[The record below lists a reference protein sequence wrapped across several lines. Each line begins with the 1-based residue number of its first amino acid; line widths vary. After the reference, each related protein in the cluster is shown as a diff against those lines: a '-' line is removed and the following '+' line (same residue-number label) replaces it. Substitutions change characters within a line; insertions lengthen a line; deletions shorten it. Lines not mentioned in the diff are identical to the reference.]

1 MIQIK
6 LGTQVIS
13 CCSAS
18 MHFLQGTDLL
28 FFLCLICMLEETCKC
43 ILVGFHIWENEQRKA
58 EQIQGKRADFF
69 WCVLYE
75 KHPLF
80 PQLQNGECGVV
91 TVTLGLIQKLPRNV
105 SCFSL
110 VGSNISALV
119 TNLSLTVLK

>member
-1 MIQIK
+1 
-6 LGTQVIS
+6 
-13 CCSAS
+13 
-18 MHFLQGTDLL
+18 
-28 FFLCLICMLEETCKC
+28 MLEETCKC

-75 KHPLF
+75 KHPLL